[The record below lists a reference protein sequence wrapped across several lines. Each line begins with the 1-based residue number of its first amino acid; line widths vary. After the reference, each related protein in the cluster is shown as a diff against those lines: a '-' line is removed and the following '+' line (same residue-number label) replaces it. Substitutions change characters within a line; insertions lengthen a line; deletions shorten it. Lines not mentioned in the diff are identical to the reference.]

1 MISLGGGRS
10 LLRDAMFVAL
20 ATASSTCGSPAAPS
34 TPAPSGSGNT
44 ALTVA
49 GTTVL
54 TSVGQTSQ
62 LSVKNADGT
71 PFAGAVTWQTSAASV
86 VSVSATG
93 LVTAAA
99 VGNATIT
106 VTSGTHSGTVP
117 VYVLASAQ
125 GPKTTITACQAITA
139 PGSYVLGGDLGGTAA
154 CLSVGPAAGV
164 QIDCQGHMV
173 GGLTVTDVNTVSVAN
188 CTVASVLDLERVTN
202 VTITNCTLTQGVFLL
217 NGNGVTITNSTI
229 TAPQQF
235 VDVNNSVGVNL
246 VQDVIHVTSAIEGVW
261 FSNGSNNRV
270 QQSMITGT
278 YNGGAAQVGP
288 DSGILLDGEE
298 GDTITGNTV
307 SGFFDAGVEGV
318 GTVHDTVISSN
329 TMSTIGQAGIGA
341 YWCTDWVNNSLQ
353 GNSVSA
359 TPRLALI
366 TYNTGSTCGSAMPA
380 ASLVG
385 TQFVGN
391 QFAQPTTGIESLA
404 PGAPAARLLV
414 IAPGAASGNV
424 LQNNNFGANDG
435 PSLTPLSAFID
446 GGGNVCGPLNPAV
459 SNFPCTGTSS
469 LAVHRRRR

>member
-1 MISLGGGRS
+1 MLI
-10 LLRDAMFVAL
+10 AL
-20 ATASSTCGSPAAPS
+20 AIASSTCGSPAAPS
-34 TPAPSGSGNT
+34 TPSPSGSGNT

-62 LSVKNADGT
+62 LSVKNPDGT
-71 PFAGAVTWQTSAASV
+71 PFVGVVTWQTSAASV

-93 LVTAAA
+93 FVTAAG

-106 VTSGTHSGTVP
+106 VTSGSHSGTAP
-117 VYVLASAQ
+117 VYVLASSQ
-125 GPKTTITACQAITA
+125 GPTTTVTACQAIKA
-139 PGSYVLGGDLGGTAA
+139 PGSYVLGSDLGGTAT

-173 GGLTVTDVNTVSVAN
+173 GGLTVTDVNTVSIAN
-188 CTVASVLDLERVTN
+188 CTVASVLDVERVTN

-217 NGNGVTITNSTI
+217 NGNGVTIANSTI

-235 VDVNNSVGVNL
+235 VDVNNSVGVDL
-246 VQDVIHVTSAIEGVW
+246 VQDVIHVTGAAFGVW
-261 FSNGSNNRV
+261 LANGSNNRV
-270 QQSMITGT
+270 QQSTIVGT
-278 YNGGAAQVGP
+278 YNGGGAVVGP
-288 DSGILLDGEE
+288 DDGILLEGEE
-298 GDTITGNTV
+298 ADTITGNTL
-307 SGFFDAGVEGV
+307 SGFYDTGVEGV

-341 YWCTDWVNNSLQ
+341 YFCTDWVNNTLQ
-353 GNSVSA
+353 GNNVTGA
-359 TPRLALI
+359 PRLALI

-380 ASLVG
+380 ASFVG
-385 TQFVGN
+385 TQFIAN
-391 QFAQPTTGIESLA
+391 HFDQPTTGIESLA

-414 IAPGAASGNV
+414 TAPGAASGNV

-469 LAVHRRRR
+469 LAVRRRRP